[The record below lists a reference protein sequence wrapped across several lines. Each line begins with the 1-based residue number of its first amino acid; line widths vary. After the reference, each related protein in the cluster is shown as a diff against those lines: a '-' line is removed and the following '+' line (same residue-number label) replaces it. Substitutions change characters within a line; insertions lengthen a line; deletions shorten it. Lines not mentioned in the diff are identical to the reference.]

1 MPDRK
6 RFVPLILV
14 AGAFLLSAT
23 AFPHLPA
30 QVPTHWGIS
39 GQPDQFGSRVQA
51 ALLLPLIML
60 FIGVAFSVV
69 PKYDRLLFI
78 KYEPR
83 ESDSSTVR
91 PEYDR
96 LVSILLAFLLAMHTF
111 AIASGLGL
119 VAGSHEPLLLA
130 VVLSCG
136 MIAIGN
142 YTPRIT
148 RRNAFIG
155 VRLPW
160 AYASED
166 VWRRTQR
173 AGGYGMVA
181 AGVIGVAGGFASPSS
196 PVKPLFAA
204 LVAQAIIVMVYSY
217 SIAHSSKVP

>member
-1 MPDRK
+1 
-6 RFVPLILV
+6 
-14 AGAFLLSAT
+14 
-23 AFPHLPA
+23 
-30 QVPTHWGIS
+30 
-39 GQPDQFGSRVQA
+39 
-51 ALLLPLIML
+51 ML
-60 FIGVAFSVV
+60 FIGAVFSFV
-69 PKYDRLLFI
+69 PNYDRLLFI
-78 KYEPR
+78 KYESR
-83 ESDSSTVR
+83 DSDSSTVR

-96 LVSILLAFLLAMHTF
+96 LITIVLAVLLAIHAF

-119 VAGSHEPLLLA
+119 VAVSHEPLLLA
-130 VVLSCG
+130 AVLSFG

-142 YTPRIT
+142 YMPRIT

-181 AGVIGVAGGFASPSS
+181 AGVIGLAGAFAVPSS

-204 LVAQAIIVMVYSY
+204 LIAQIIVVMVYSY
-217 SIAHSSKVP
+217 HLAHSRQAR

>member
-1 MPDRK
+1 MRDRK
-6 RFVPLILV
+6 RFAPSMLV
-14 AGAFLLSAT
+14 AAAFLLSAV

-39 GQPDQFGSRVQA
+39 GRPDQFGSRLQA

-60 FIGVAFSVV
+60 FIGVVFSFV
-69 PKYDRLLFI
+69 PNYDRLLFI

-83 ESDSSTVR
+83 DSDSSTVR

-96 LVSILLAFLLAMHTF
+96 LIAILLGFLLAIHTF
-111 AIASGLGL
+111 AIATGLGL
-119 VAGSHEPLLLA
+119 VATSHEPLLLA
-130 VVLSCG
+130 VVLSFG
-136 MIAIGN
+136 MIAVGN
-142 YTPRIT
+142 YMPRIT

-160 AYASED
+160 AYASEE

-181 AGVIGVAGGFASPSS
+181 AGVIGLAGAFAVPSS

-204 LVAQAIIVMVYSY
+204 LVAETIVVMVYSY
-217 SIAHSSKVP
+217 YLAHSAKAA

>member
-1 MPDRK
+1 MRDRK
-6 RFVPLILV
+6 RFVPLMLV
-14 AGAFLLSAT
+14 AAAFLLSAVSYQ
-23 AFPHLPA
+23 HLPA
-30 QVPTHWGIS
+30 NVPTHWGIS
-39 GQPDQFGSRVQA
+39 GRPDQFGSRLQT

-60 FIGVAFSVV
+60 FIGVVFSYV
-69 PKYDRLLFI
+69 PNYDRLLFI

-83 ESDSSTVR
+83 DSDSSTVR

-96 LVSILLAFLLAMHTF
+96 LITILLAFLLAMHTF

-119 VAGSHEPLLLA
+119 VAATHEPLLLA
-130 VVLSCG
+130 VVLSFG

-142 YTPRIT
+142 YMPRVT

-160 AYASED
+160 AYASEE

-173 AGGYGMVA
+173 AGGYGLVA
-181 AGVIGVAGGFASPSS
+181 AGVIGLAGAFAVPSA

-204 LVAQAIIVMVYSY
+204 LVAETIVVMVYSY
-217 SIAHSSKVP
+217 SLAH